1 MANGV
6 QLATAYI
13 SLNVRTDDVK
23 KQVESAFKQAGTA
36 GRTAGNTIGTNMASG
51 IRAKLSD
58 SSFVK
63 NALEKSA
70 KGAGNSSAQGF
81 FTEFRTTSQRA
92 GAVAGLVIGKTI
104 GAGIRG
110 GLAVADFGSNLFS
123 RIQASAVSMAQT
135 VGTKM
140 RSAIS
145 GALKGLSLAAVGAVG
160 YTLMAGFERLE
171 KIDQAKGKLKA
182 LGNTAKDVDAI
193 MQSATAAVND
203 TKFSLSDAA
212 DLAASAVAAG
222 IKPGKELEKY
232 LTAIADAAAVS
243 GAGLDELGYVMNQV
257 AAGNAAYNDSLQS
270 LQTRGLPIY
279 DWLAKELN
287 TTVQGVK
294 DLASEGKISAEQFQ
308 KSIETNI
315 GGAARTMGG
324 TLSSSID
331 NMRTAV
337 ARLGANFLSAI
348 LGNDAGDLGN
358 AQNAVNAITDRI
370 KELDTWVKN
379 NKDGIRDFFIDA
391 KDAATEVVNAV
402 RDIGGFLREHPGLVQ
417 AAVAAFVGF
426 KTISGVAT
434 LATSLAAINTAL
446 GVMPGLATAALG
458 PIAALLAAGTG
469 AYFIGTAGDSPMPGV
484 STPSDPTGE
493 RGLQNR
499 QTGTSIMGVPSAV
512 NDPIFASPIQGPNI
526 PGGGGPNAS
535 RERRGLAPVNS
546 GLLGGGFIGN
556 EQNTMRGAPGQG
568 FPTQWNPGSSKG
580 GPESWRPAVR
590 QALASYGPSLG
601 ITNFKAWEDALVRQ
615 IATESGGNPK
625 AYNPNDSNGQG
636 GTQTVSGLLQ
646 FLPTTFAS
654 HNITGGDYN
663 DPMAQIPA
671 ALDYVMKKYGVD
683 ANGAPLQIG
692 RGVGYDTGGW
702 LPPGSTMVQNDTGKP
717 ELILNP
723 DQQQQLADAGID
735 PNTLLHGTAKGAAP
749 GPAQPAANQ
758 APLDTT
764 NRTSGF
770 VPVAAGN
777 TGVAGT
783 SFVSG
788 VLNLGNEA
796 VSGAIDA
803 GAQLAQMA
811 ASAAIAGGTMGAGA
825 AAGPAAGPAAS
836 AGIQIAASVA
846 KRASAYGFQ
855 MAGIGADSL
864 IAQLFPFGAPRW
876 LGYDYT
882 QFAPQMTMG
891 DFGITT
897 GEKAANQTGQPT
909 MPGQDAAGP
918 VQPSL
923 MPGVQQPITQ
933 HQGTKALPGP
943 APELMAQPAAA
954 AVPPPPDLMKDLFSY
969 DQGGM
974 LPPGGIG
981 VNMTNQPEPVLTP
994 QQWSTLS
1001 ELNVAPNGGAPLV
1014 KIDAI
1019 YGMSPDDVA
1028 NKIESKQKLAMM
1040 RYAGR
1045 P

>member
-6 QLATAYI
+6 QRATAYI

-23 KQVESAFKQAGTA
+23 KQVEAAFKQAGTA
-36 GRTAGNTIGTNMASG
+36 GRAAGNTIGTNMASG
-51 IRAKLSD
+51 IRAKLSE
-58 SSFVK
+58 SNFVK

-70 KGAGNSSAQGF
+70 KGAGNTSAQGF
-81 FTEFRTTSQRA
+81 FNEFRTTSQRA

-123 RIQASAVSMAQT
+123 RIQASAISMAQT
-135 VGTKM
+135 VGAKM

-182 LGNTAKDVDAI
+182 LGNTAKDVDSI

-212 DLAASAVAAG
+212 DLAAAAVAAG

-308 KSIETNI
+308 KSIENNI

-499 QTGTSIMGVPSAV
+499 ATGSSVMGVPSAV
-512 NDPIFASPIQGPNI
+512 NAPIFAGEPTGPFQ
-526 PGGGGPNAS
+526 PGSLGGGANAS
-535 RERRGLAPVNS
+535 RERRGKGPQDPTG
-546 GLLGGGFIGN
+546 GLLGGAFG
-556 EQNTMRGAPGQG
+556 TAGQG
-568 FPTQWNPGSSKG
+568 YMNSEAASAAITASQSDLNWGTIDS
-580 GPESWRPAVR
+580 
-590 QALASYGPSLG
+590 LAS
-601 ITNFKAWEDALVRQ
+601 
-615 IATESGGNPK
+615 
-625 AYNPNDSNGQG
+625 
-636 GTQTVSGLLQ
+636 
-646 FLPTTFAS
+646 
-654 HNITGGDYN
+654 
-663 DPMAQIPA
+663 
-671 ALDYVMKKYGVD
+671 
-683 ANGAPLQIG
+683 G
-692 RGVGYDTGGW
+692 RGLTMTSGYRDPNGPTLGGVPASRSYHGSGRARDYAGTPAQMAAFYNLMKATYGSQLKELLHEDIGTANEHVHVAYDTGGW

-735 PNTLLHGTAKGAAP
+735 PNTLLHGTANGAAP
-749 GPAQPAANQ
+749 GPAAQTVSNQ

-764 NRTSGF
+764 NRTGGF

-836 AGIQIAASVA
+836 AGIQIAANIA

-981 VNMTNQPEPVLTP
+981 INRTNQPEPVLTP
-994 QQWSTLS
+994 KQWNTLT
-1001 ELNVAPNGGAPLV
+1001 ELNVAPNGGSPMV

-1019 YGMSPDDVA
+1019 YGFSPEDVA
-1028 NKIESKQKLAMM
+1028 TQIESKQKLAMM